1 MKNIN
6 EKVIAITGAG
16 SGIGRSLAIQ
26 LSQQGSH
33 LSLSDINEAGLAE
46 TKNLLSKG
54 VNVSTH
60 LVDVADREQVF
71 AWAADTIKAHKHVD
85 CIINN
90 AGAASVA
97 TIEDIS
103 FEDKL
108 IAAPCEVSSGDFSK
122 IIAGIPSFKRLQP
135 KVSPAIPPP
144 IIPI

>member
-33 LSLSDINEAGLAE
+33 LSLSDINEAGLVE

-54 VNVSTH
+54 VSVSTH
-60 LVDVADREQVF
+60 LVDVADREQVY
-71 AWAADTIKAHKHVD
+71 AWAADTIKTHKHVD

-103 FEDKL
+103 YEDFDWVFNIVFYGVL
-108 IAAPCEVSSGDFSK
+108 
-122 IIAGIPSFKRLQP
+122 
-135 KVSPAIPPP
+135 
-144 IIPI
+144 